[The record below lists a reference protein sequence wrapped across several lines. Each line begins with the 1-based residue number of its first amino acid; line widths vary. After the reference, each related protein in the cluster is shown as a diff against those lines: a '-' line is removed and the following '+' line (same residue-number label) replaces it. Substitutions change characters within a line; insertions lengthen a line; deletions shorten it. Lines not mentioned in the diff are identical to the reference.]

1 MEHAS
6 AVALGTL
13 IALMSDVVVFVP
25 AIALGM
31 IAGSWKARLLG
42 GGALLALVLMIK
54 VPVVREV
61 AREFQ
66 RPDVP
71 LAMLAAEYA
80 AAIGVIVLL
89 VVAARAG
96 VRRIL

>member
-6 AVALGTL
+6 AVLLGTL

-25 AIALGM
+25 AIALGL

-42 GGALLALVLMIK
+42 GGALLALVLLIK
-54 VPVVREV
+54 VPVIREV

-66 RPDVP
+66 RPDVSLP
-71 LAMLAAEYA
+71 LLAVEYA
-80 AAIGVIVLL
+80 TAIGVIVLV

-96 VRRIL
+96 VRRLF